1 MYFSESESQYHNIS
15 FVFDLRII
23 FGPIAVQLVGP
34 KGQHCQVPGVDCY
47 RYGGDDDVMKMEQN
61 VL

>member
-1 MYFSESESQYHNIS
+1 M
-15 FVFDLRII
+15 FDLRII

-47 RYGGDDDVMKMEQN
+47 RYGGDDAVVKITIFVED
-61 VL
+61 L

>member
-1 MYFSESESQYHNIS
+1 M
-15 FVFDLRII
+15 FDFRII

-47 RYGGDDDVMKMEQN
+47 RNRGDDHVVKMEQN